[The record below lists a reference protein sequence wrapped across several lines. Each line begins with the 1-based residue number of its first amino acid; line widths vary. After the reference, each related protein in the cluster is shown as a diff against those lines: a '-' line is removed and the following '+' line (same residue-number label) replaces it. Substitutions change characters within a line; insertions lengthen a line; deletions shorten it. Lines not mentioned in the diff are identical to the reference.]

1 MQVRWVWW
9 HRLILD
15 LPQAALPNTPV
26 LLGLAALVWWG
37 PALRWE
43 VAMAVPLWG
52 AV

>member
-1 MQVRWVWW
+1 MQVRQEWW

-15 LPQAALPNTPV
+15 LPQAELLNTPV
-26 LLGLAALVWWG
+26 RLGLAALVWWG

-43 VAMAVPLWG
+43 GAMAVRLWG